1 MLKYGL
7 LAAAL
12 GLLTSSFA
20 LAAPPSET
28 DPSAPAL
35 ITLSGEGVV
44 EGRPDIARISLGVS
58 ATAPTARAA
67 MARDAE
73 QMTAVLSAL
82 KAAGLE
88 ARDIQTSSISLSA
101 QYDYEPNKPARLTGY
116 GAANSV
122 QITVRAIDQTGAV
135 LDAAAGAGANQ
146 VNGISF
152 DLSHREKLADEA
164 RLAAVKD
171 LEARAHL
178 YAAALGKAHLK
189 LVRLSEG
196 GAEPVMR
203 TPGVLQAYAVRS
215 AAAAPPPIE
224 AGEQT
229 VRIAITGV
237 YALSD

>member
-12 GLLTSSFA
+12 GLSTSGFA
-20 LAAPPSET
+20 QAAPPSET

-44 EGRPDIARISLGVS
+44 EGRPDISRISLGVS
-58 ATAPTARAA
+58 ATAPTARGA

-82 KAAGLE
+82 KAAGIE

-152 DLSHREKLADEA
+152 DLSHREKLTDEA

>member
-12 GLLTSSFA
+12 GLLTSGFA

-58 ATAPTARAA
+58 VTAPTARAA

-152 DLSHREKLADEA
+152 DLSHREKLGDEA

-178 YAAALGKAHLK
+178 YAAALSKAHLK

-215 AAAAPPPIE
+215 AVAAPPPIE
-224 AGEQT
+224 AGEQPG
-229 VRIAITGV
+229 RITIPGV